1 MLIKVIFLDID
12 GVLNG
17 DDGPPLF
24 SEGWPLSHLE
34 THLIEKINQIVEALD
49 QISEIKTKIVISS
62 SWRVRFSLEEIT
74 EMLKTKGLRVEI
86 IDATPRIFPR
96 RMSEY
101 IQRGQ
106 EIKSWLQN
114 VKEYQIDKFI
124 ILDDE
129 SDMMELRKFLIKTN
143 YKTGITDADVNKAIN
158 MLKD

>member
-17 DDGPPLF
+17 DNGSPLF
-24 SEGWPLSHLE
+24 SEGWPISHLE
-34 THLIEKINQIVEALD
+34 TNLIEKINQIVEALD

-62 SWRVRFSLEEIT
+62 SWRVRFTLPEMI
-74 EMLKTKGLRVEI
+74 EMLQTKGLRVEI
-86 IDATPRIFPR
+86 IGVTPRLFPKK
-96 RMSEY
+96 MSLPVE
-101 IQRGQ
+101 RGQ
-106 EIKSWLQN
+106 EIKAWLQDI
-114 VKEYQIDKFI
+114 KEYQVNKFV

-129 SDMMELRKFLIKTN
+129 SDMMDLKNFLIKTN

>member
-1 MLIKVIFLDID
+1 MIIKVIFLDID

-17 DDGPPLF
+17 DDAPPLF
-24 SEGWPLSHLE
+24 GEGWPLSHLE
-34 THLIEKINQIVEALD
+34 TCLIEKINRIVETLD

-74 EMLKTKGLRVEI
+74 NMLKTKGLRAEI
-86 IDATPRIFPR
+86 IDVTPRILPT

-114 VKEYQIDKFI
+114 IKEYQVDKFI

-129 SDMMELRKFLIKTN
+129 SDMMDLKKYLIKTD
-143 YKTGITDADVNKAIN
+143 YTTGITDDDVNKVID
-158 MLKD
+158 MLR